1 MIYDLP
7 VLVFREVLFLENII
21 NVSFLGFS
29 ATRRNAL
36 CMTFCWFAFCMGYF
50 GLVYNTPT
58 FDWNIYLVFVFP
70 TFGLIPIVLLQPWV
84 ENKFGRK
91 PMVTFAL
98 LIAGTQCWNLTIFPS
113 LRFLQ
118 YTLQFSPIVLNF
130 WPSNLNV
137 HCTLQHRYD

>member
-1 MIYDLP
+1 M
-7 VLVFREVLFLENII
+7 FL
-21 NVSFLGFS
+21 FLGFS

-98 LIAGTQCWNLTIFPS
+98 LIAGTQFF
-113 LRFLQ
+113 RFW
-118 YTLQFSPIVLNF
+118 TLKFLLNF
-130 WPSNLNV
+130 WPSDLMYIIMYYIDMINV
-137 HCTLQHRYD
+137 FAFTHYL